1 MHAREYGRA
10 SGHGA
15 ISSMAKGARP
25 VMPYRAVVMNRWRDR
40 RLFANVRADF

>member
-1 MHAREYGRA
+1 MHTGEYGRA
-10 SGHGA
+10 DGHGA
-15 ISSMAKGARP
+15 ISSMAKRAGP